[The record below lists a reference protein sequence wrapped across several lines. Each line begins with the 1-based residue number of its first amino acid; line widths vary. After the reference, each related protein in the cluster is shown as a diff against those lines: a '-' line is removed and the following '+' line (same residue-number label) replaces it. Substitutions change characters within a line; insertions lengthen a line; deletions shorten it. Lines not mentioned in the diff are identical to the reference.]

1 MSASSEWCCLS
12 TLLTID
18 DNEPTADH
26 SSHSAT
32 LATFALGLA
41 CILLIMAF
49 SLALNLIPDRG
60 FAQDDE
66 GEEIQK
72 LTKNALDMGRKE
84 EV

>member
-1 MSASSEWCCLS
+1 MLS
-12 TLLTID
+12 FHAPTVD

-26 SSHSAT
+26 SSHSAA

-49 SLALNLIPDRG
+49 CLALNLIPDRG
-60 FAQDDE
+60 VPNE

-72 LTKNALDMGRKE
+72 LTKNVLDVGRRE
-84 EV
+84 EVYE